1 MEYQDDDR
9 EYVRPTRKSEPVPE
23 RPTEQSLDEVPPSM
37 EMSTA
42 LAKFTRQ
49 ETRPKQSQAGIGATL
64 AYNGVVCNV
73 LPPIVAELEARIEAL
88 EKLVASLQAKV
99 AYAQP
104 AETE

>member
-9 EYVRPTRKSEPVPE
+9 DYLRPTRNPGPVGVPSSE
-23 RPTEQSLDEVPPSM
+23 QNLDEVTPYTG
-37 EMSTA
+37 MSTA
-42 LAKFTRQ
+42 LAKFKVK
-49 ETRPKQSQAGIGATL
+49 ETRLKQSEAGIGATL
-64 AYNGVVCNV
+64 AYNGMVCNV

-104 AETE
+104 AETG

>member
-9 EYVRPTRKSEPVPE
+9 DYLRPARKTEPVSV

-37 EMSTA
+37 EMSAA
-42 LAKFTRQ
+42 LAKFKVHEVRSSHSDA
-49 ETRPKQSQAGIGATL
+49 RIGANL

-104 AETE
+104 AETG

>member
-1 MEYQDDDR
+1 MR
-9 EYVRPTRKSEPVPE
+9 
-23 RPTEQSLDEVPPSM
+23 QSLDEVPPPM
-37 EMSTA
+37 EMSAA
-42 LAKFTRQ
+42 LAKFKVQ

-64 AYNGVVCNV
+64 AYNGMVCNV

-99 AYAQP
+99 AYVQR